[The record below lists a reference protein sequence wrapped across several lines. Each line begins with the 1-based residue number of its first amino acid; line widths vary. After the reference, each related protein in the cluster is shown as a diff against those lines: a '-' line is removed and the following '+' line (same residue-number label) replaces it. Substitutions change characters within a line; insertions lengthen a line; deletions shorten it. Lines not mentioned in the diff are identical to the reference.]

1 MIIDSLTHITPDG
14 RWFNTSHEA
23 SLDRLMREL
32 DVAKVERAVVVALAD
47 YIENDFVYETCQG
60 SGGRLIPGASLNPMN
75 YASTDE
81 AMKAAEATLNGGDF
95 PVLKLHP
102 RLNGFDPLDER
113 CQAILHSVTQL
124 KAPVTVW
131 LDSIFRNNNVL
142 PAKPPV
148 DTMQTLLHQ
157 HPDLNFVLLHGGGP
171 LLLQMAELLLSYSN
185 LTIDLS
191 LTANYYR
198 QTSLLQDI
206 VFLLEKR
213 DLRVCA
219 GSDFP
224 EFVPNDYLSL
234 LRELCSKKDISLSK
248 LANVLGKNVKE
259 LLER

>member
-1 MIIDSLTHITPDG
+1 M
-14 RWFNTSHEA
+14 
-23 SLDRLMREL
+23 
-32 DVAKVERAVVVALAD
+32 
-47 YIENDFVYETCQG
+47 
-60 SGGRLIPGASLNPMN
+60 
-75 YASTDE
+75 
-81 AMKAAEATLNGGDF
+81 
-95 PVLKLHP
+95 
-102 RLNGFDPLDER
+102 
-113 CQAILHSVTQL
+113 
-124 KAPVTVW
+124 
-131 LDSIFRNNNVL
+131 
-142 PAKPPV
+142 
-148 DTMQTLLHQ
+148 
-157 HPDLNFVLLHGGGP
+157 
-171 LLLQMAELLLSYSN
+171 QMAELLLSYSN